1 MTKISEY
8 PIISNPTEDDI
19 LIGTDV
25 NSSDVTKNFSIG
37 SIIDLIGYI
46 NQGPT
51 GPQGNTGPTGPQGPV
66 GPAGLEWQGVWDLDS
81 SYVVDDAVSF
91 LGASYF
97 CILNIN
103 TVSNLAPDEDP
114 THWALLASQGAL
126 GPTGPAGPIG
136 PQGPAGGV
144 SYTEESVNT
153 NQLSIAGNPDN
164 MNSKITKNFTRAYV
178 ATASRNFLGLS
189 NIDKD
194 TGDFFVVQNMS
205 TTLNLVVIPIE
216 DAKFLQPNGVASQV
230 NFTVKA
236 NTYARFT
243 LTDNTS
249 GSDKVFM
256 VEVIKPL
263 GAGQTLQ
270 QVTDLGATTTNAI
283 ETGNIIATDVGGG
296 DPVLQLNYDITNSNI
311 LIGTADADTG
321 FGHSINTFPL
331 TAFRQ
336 IALPDADGT
345 IALTSDI
352 TTKVIKTTITQAQ
365 ILQMFTTPITILNST
380 TAGIAKIPLNIV
392 CKRSGAGTNYT
403 IAQNQFSLVSNSG
416 NAFTLSLNNNILSG
430 AVPVSYTTFSSNAN
444 FQISVG
450 IDDEIY
456 KLGFYTSNPTG
467 GTGDMDVYVT
477 YIEFAL

>member
-51 GPQGNTGPTGPQGPV
+51 GPQGNTGPTGPQGPA
-66 GPAGLEWQGVWDLDS
+66 GPAGLEWQGEWGDETA
-81 SYVVDDAVSF
+81 YFVDDAVSWN
-91 LGASYF
+91 GASWF
-97 CILNIN
+97 CILA
-103 TVSNLAPDEDP
+103 TTLAVNPYPDEDT
-114 THWALLASQGAL
+114 THWALLASQGAV

-136 PQGPAGGV
+136 PQGPVGGV
-144 SYTEESVNT
+144 SYTEESRNT
-153 NQLSIAGNPDN
+153 STYSQAQNPVSTS
-164 MNSKITKNFTRAYV
+164 SKITKNFTRAYV
-178 ATASRNFLGLS
+178 TSSINNFLGLS
-189 NIDKD
+189 NIGKD
-194 TGDFFVVQNMS
+194 TGDFCVVQNKS
-205 TTLNLVVIPIE
+205 TTLDLIVVPI
-216 DAKFLQPNGVASQV
+216 DGTRFLQPNGFSSQI

-243 LTDNTS
+243 LADNDT
-249 GSDKVFM
+249 GSDKTFI
-256 VEVIKPL
+256 VEVINPL

-270 QVTDLGATTTNAI
+270 QVTDLGAITTNAI

-296 DPVLQLNYDITNSNI
+296 DPPLVLKYDGVLSNSIAGFTDTN
-311 LIGTADADTG
+311 AG
-321 FGHSINTFPL
+321 FTHLINTFTL
-331 TAFRQ
+331 TANRT
-336 IALPDADGT
+336 ISLPDADGT

-352 TTKVIKTTITQAQ
+352 ITKVVKTTITQAQ

-380 TAGIAKIPLNIV
+380 TAGIAKIPLNIL
-392 CKRSGAGTNYT
+392 CKRSGAGTAYT
-403 IAQNQFSLVSNSG
+403 IAANQFALRSNSG
-416 NAFTLSLNNNILSG
+416 SAFSLTLNNNILSS
-430 AVPVSYTTFSSNAN
+430 AVPVSYTNFSFNGN
-444 FQISVG
+444 FEIAVG
-450 IDDEIY
+450 VDNEIY

-477 YIEFAL
+477 YIEFPI